1 MRHVR
6 PRAAPRDRASPP
18 EERSLIRV
26 AFVSHQ
32 SHMRMGGQRSMA
44 LLIEH
49 LDRQVVEPLAI
60 CPGPG
65 ELTDHLLALHCHV
78 VHIPLYHIKPRT
90 LIPLWR
96 SSRTIRRVLLERR
109 VDIIAPDASR
119 DALTSGLAKPG
130 ARTTMVW
137 CILQMPPDSLD
148 PLLELVADGMS
159 GDPNDA
165 GRRPPRRARRP
176 GNAAVI

>member
-49 LDRQVVEPLAI
+49 LDRRVVTPLAI

-65 ELTDHLLALHCHV
+65 ELTDHLRALDCPV
-78 VHIPLYHIKPRT
+78 VHVPLYPIKPRT
-90 LIPLWR
+90 LGRVWASAR
-96 SSRTIRRVLLERR
+96 RIRALLRAQCID
-109 VDIIAPDASR
+109 VIAPDAPR
-119 DALTSGLAKPG
+119 D
-130 ARTTMVW
+130 
-137 CILQMPPDSLD
+137 
-148 PLLELVADGMS
+148 
-159 GDPNDA
+159 
-165 GRRPPRRARRP
+165 
-176 GNAAVI
+176 